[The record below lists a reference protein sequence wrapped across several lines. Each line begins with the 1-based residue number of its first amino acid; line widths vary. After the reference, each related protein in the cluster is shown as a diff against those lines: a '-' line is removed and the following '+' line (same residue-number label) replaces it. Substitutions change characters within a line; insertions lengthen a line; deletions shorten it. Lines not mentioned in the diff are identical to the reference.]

1 MDDRGAGRGAYP
13 GRVDEQAAGR
23 ELEAAIGEALW
34 RYAEA
39 VTGLGR
45 DAAGKQGPRLAGSQM
60 YLARLAGTRRARQ
73 ALADAETTAAAAA
86 IECGTTYPMLAR
98 GRDGPPDRVETIPAP
113 LTSPGGQ
120 RRRAGRWQPAA
131 ATAPPRAQ

>member
-1 MDDRGAGRGAYP
+1 MAAAAPPRKGALTSPLGDGCAGRGAYP

-45 DAAGKQGPRLAGSQM
+45 DAAGEQGPRLAGRQKP
-60 YLARLAGTRRARQ
+60 LARLAGARRARQ
-73 ALADAETTAAAAA
+73 ALADAETAAAAAA
-86 IECGTTYPMLAR
+86 IECGATSPMLAR
-98 GRDGPPDRVETIPAP
+98 
-113 LTSPGGQ
+113 
-120 RRRAGRWQPAA
+120 AA
-131 ATAPPRAQ
+131 AMARQTVWKRYRPR